1 MVVLAVLFFGGCTP
15 KLPQP
20 NPARE
25 QRLTRMFQDLD
36 HSVDPHEAH
45 RMAHEAIVFS
55 RTLAVRYH
63 VDTSPW
69 VHNLL
74 VNVHLRDRGLCYQWA
89 DDLYRHLTA
98 LHLKTLTL
106 YPIGAN
112 IGSYLTEHNA
122 LVVLPSHHV
131 TPLEYGTLLDP
142 WRHSGDLLFMP
153 VGEDTKYRWRI
164 RRERMP

>member
-1 MVVLAVLFFGGCTP
+1 MP

-20 NPARE
+20 NPVQE
-25 QRLTRMFQDLD
+25 QHLTQMLQELD
-36 HSVDPHEAH
+36 PSVDPLEAH

-98 LHLKTLTL
+98 LHLHTLAL

-112 IGSYLTEHNA
+112 IGNYLAEHNA
-122 LVVLPSHHV
+122 LAVLPTRHAA
-131 TPLEYGTLLDP
+131 TLEYGTLLDP
-142 WRHSGDLLFMP
+142 WRRSGDLLFMP
-153 VGEDTKYRWRI
+153 VGEDTKYRWRV
-164 RRERMP
+164 RPERVPATTHH